1 MSGPPPQ
8 PASPPHLHDRLR
20 ALQRRLG
27 GWAADA
33 LLVSNPRDI
42 RYLTGF
48 AGDDSW
54 LLVRK
59 RAATVHVISDFRF
72 EQELARSAPHVRSAM
87 RTGSLAEALAA
98 LIRRLRVGRVALQSS
113 RVTLAQRK
121 TLVKHVGAR
130 ALLAVDAGMLSQRA
144 VKGREEVAAI
154 RRAVRIQEE
163 AFRRTLAHIRPGR
176 TEMQIAAHLE
186 HQMRLLG
193 SEGAAFPT
201 IVAIGSNASLPHAV
215 PGNRKVR
222 DGSIVLVDW
231 GAKFDGYCGDLT
243 RVVAVGRMSPKLRR
257 VYAIVLEAQHAA
269 IDAVAPGK
277 TLAEIDQVARDVI
290 AEAGYGP
297 RFGHSLGHGI
307 GLSVH
312 EHPVLSQRARGVLEP
327 GNVVTVEPGIYLP
340 GSLGVRIED
349 DVLVTERG
357 RQVLSKLASDVQSA
371 VV

>member
-1 MSGPPPQ
+1 M
-8 PASPPHLHDRLR
+8 
-20 ALQRRLG
+20 G

-33 LLVSNPRDI
+33 LLVNNPRDI

-59 RAATVHVISDFRF
+59 RAATLHVISDFRF
-72 EQELARSAPHVRSAM
+72 EQELARAAPHVRAMM
-87 RTGSLAEALAA
+87 RTGSLAEALAG
-98 LIRRLRVGRVALQSS
+98 LVRRLRVGRVAMQSS

-121 TLVKHVGAR
+121 TLVKHMGAGS
-130 ALLAVDAGMLSQRA
+130 LLAVDAGMLDQRG
-144 VKGREEVAAI
+144 VKGREEVTAI
-154 RRAVRIQEE
+154 RRAIRIQEE
-163 AFRRTLAHIRPGR
+163 AYRHTLAYIKPGR
-176 TEMQIAAHLE
+176 TELQIAARIE
-186 HQMRLLG
+186 YEMRQLG
-193 SEGAAFPT
+193 SDGAAFPT
-201 IVAIGSNASLPHAV
+201 IVAVGSNASLPHAV

-222 DGSIVLVDW
+222 NGSVVLIDW
-231 GAKFDGYCGDLT
+231 GARSGGYCGDLT

-257 VYAIVLEAQHAA
+257 VYSIVLKAQRAA

-277 TLAEIDQVARDVI
+277 TLAEIDRVARDVI
-290 AEAGYGP
+290 AKAGYGP

-312 EHPVLSQRARGVLEP
+312 EQPVLSQRAKGVLEP

-357 RQVLSKLASDVQSA
+357 RRVLSQLPSDLESA